1 MIGIV
6 CEVLLMCLSCSAQ
19 EKRASSVTADE
30 VLQILGSKD
39 DSALAAAFNKSQK
52 LYPDTVARAFQE
64 YRLDHSSES
73 ELFVV
78 LPKSAEQIRELYQ
91 LTILN
96 PPSGHEDLVA
106 LYEGYYKA
114 AFNAAPKHPGS
125 FPILFAVA
133 ANYGA
138 PLSEGEAPWFCD
150 LPHKLYLN
158 APDAYLQTLASHHNY
173 RQSALTCAVSCAAD
187 TP

>member
-1 MIGIV
+1 M
-6 CEVLLMCLSCSAQ
+6 
-19 EKRASSVTADE
+19 
-30 VLQILGSKD
+30 
-39 DSALAAAFNKSQK
+39 
-52 LYPDTVARAFQE
+52 ARAFQE

-150 LPHKLYLN
+150 LLHKLYLN

-187 TP
+187 TPQEGINPPTFGKGHAINGICDPTENRFTGKERDTESGNDYFGARYYNSNSGRFPES